1 MPELPV
7 ISGETAVKIFG
18 RLGFIPVR
26 QKGSHIV
33 LRKKQKG
40 CVIPMHKEL
49 AAGTLR
55 SALRQAGIS
64 AEEFIAAYKSK

>member
-7 ISGETAVKIFG
+7 ISGEIAVKIFG
-18 RLGFIPVR
+18 RLGFVPVR
-26 QKGSHIV
+26 QKGSLV
-33 LRKKQKG
+33 VMRKKQKG

-55 SALRQAGIS
+55 SALRQAGVT
-64 AEEFIAAYKSK
+64 AEEFISAYKSK